1 MGRLMMCF
9 CIVILFVHAFIRSHF
24 GWQLSKIRQPTSARS
39 AQAPAS
45 CELACLRC
53 APRRAVAAAWART
66 EEPDFTP
73 TVPQTIA
80 WRKCAPPWGCTLSP
94 SNCLG
99 NRVCAVGFKDRIQ
112 LTKEECGDEVDTW
125 PYCVCVRCAPPGS
138 LEVACRTRVHPSV
151 CIMRLGL
158 CGECSAGRE
167 QAENAAKQAEENAAK
182 QAENAANHAENAAK
196 QAEENASKQ
205 AENAANQAE
214 NAAPPPSESGFG
226 GPPPSGLTARK
237 GEGKD
242 ERKGVLHGQGNSCGV
257 VLTPRTPG
265 PGTYIDGVHIAP
277 DLS

>member
-1 MGRLMMCF
+1 
-9 CIVILFVHAFIRSHF
+9 
-24 GWQLSKIRQPTSARS
+24 
-39 AQAPAS
+39 
-45 CELACLRC
+45 
-53 APRRAVAAAWART
+53 
-66 EEPDFTP
+66 
-73 TVPQTIA
+73 
-80 WRKCAPPWGCTLSP
+80 
-94 SNCLG
+94 
-99 NRVCAVGFKDRIQ
+99 
-112 LTKEECGDEVDTW
+112 
-125 PYCVCVRCAPPGS
+125 
-138 LEVACRTRVHPSV
+138 
-151 CIMRLGL
+151 MRLGL